1 MATRN
6 PHEDRSG
13 PEASGGR
20 PETHHQRVER
30 LFDEHNASLVQFLR
44 TRLRSN
50 EEAREVAQEAYV
62 RLLQLDN
69 PEAVSYF
76 RAFLFKT
83 AGNIA
88 VDRIRKNSREQGR
101 SLFNVLH
108 DEEPSAEQ
116 TAVRRQTIRRVERSL
131 EDLPPKCRK
140 AFLLARI
147 YGLSTREIA
156 AQMHMSTRMIRN
168 YLVQATLHV
177 EQCVDESSGPTAENP
192 DE

>member
-1 MATRN
+1 MPLSEKRDHSNALA
-6 PHEDRSG
+6 EA
-13 PEASGGR
+13 PEAGR
-20 PETHHQRVER
+20 ERIER
-30 LFDEHNASLVQFLR
+30 LFNEHNESLMNFLR
-44 TRLRSN
+44 ARLRSK

-88 VDRIRKNSREQGR
+88 IDRMRKDSRERSR
-101 SLFNVLH
+101 SLFPLF
-108 DEEPSAEQ
+108 DEDRAPSAEQ

-131 EDLPPKCRK
+131 EDLPAKCRK
-140 AFLLARI
+140 AFLLSKI

-156 AQMHMSTRMIRN
+156 SQMHMSTRMIRN
-168 YLVQATLHV
+168 YLVQATLHI
-177 EQCVDESSGPTAENP
+177 ETCIAAGQGDRDE
-192 DE
+192 

>member
-1 MATRN
+1 MTEKHGKREE
-6 PHEDRSG
+6 PGDVRET
-13 PEASGGR
+13 GR
-20 PETHHQRVER
+20 ERIER
-30 LFDEHNASLVQFLR
+30 LFNEHNESLMNFLR
-44 TRLRSN
+44 ARLRSK

-88 VDRIRKNSREQGR
+88 IDRMRKDSRERSR
-101 SLFNVLH
+101 SLFPLF
-108 DEEPSAEQ
+108 EEDSAPSAEQ

-140 AFLLARI
+140 AFLLSRI

-156 AQMHMSTRMIRN
+156 SQMHMSTRMIRN

-177 EQCVDESSGPTAENP
+177 EDCVAVGQGAQDE
-192 DE
+192 

>member
-1 MATRN
+1 M
-6 PHEDRSG
+6 
-13 PEASGGR
+13 
-20 PETHHQRVER
+20 
-30 LFDEHNASLVQFLR
+30 
-44 TRLRSN
+44 
-50 EEAREVAQEAYV
+50 AQEAYV

-88 VDRIRKNSREQGR
+88 IDRMRKDAREQSR
-101 SLFNVLH
+101 SLFNVF
-108 DEEPSAEQ
+108 DEEAPSAEQ
-116 TAVRRQTIRRVERSL
+116 TAASRQTIRRVERSL

-140 AFLLARI
+140 AFLLSRI

-156 AQMHMSTRMIRN
+156 SQMHMSSRMIRN

-177 EQCVDESSGPTAENP
+177 EQCIARGYGSAE
-192 DE
+192 DKADD